1 MGYDV
6 KKIKKVQWNNNPMW
20 SAYYESM
27 ALFMYVA
34 YMW

>member
-1 MGYDV
+1 MGYDA
-6 KKIKKVQWNNNPMW
+6 KIKKVQWNNNLMW

-34 YMW
+34 YMC

>member
-1 MGYDV
+1 MGYDA
-6 KKIKKVQWNNNPMW
+6 KIKKVQWNNNPMW

-34 YMW
+34 YMC